1 MPILDM
7 PLHELKTF
15 PGRNPCPADLDAFW
29 DASVAEMEALGTGFE
44 LVKADFQAPG
54 ALCYHLYFTGVDGAR
69 IHAKFLRP
77 EKIDRPCP
85 AVCHFHGYP
94 GASPEFSWLL
104 SYVQAGFVVAAL
116 DCRGQRGRSQDVGG
130 VMGDT
135 QHGHIIRGL
144 AENDPHKL
152 LYRAIYLDTAQIARI
167 LMAMDIVDET
177 RVGAF
182 GGSQGGGLT
191 LACAALTPTLNRA
204 APTYPFL
211 CDYKRVWEMD
221 LARDAYHEL
230 REFFRF
236 ADPLHERE
244 DEIFTLLGY
253 IDNQHLAHR
262 IKARVRMFTGLMD
275 SICPPS
281 TQFAAYNK
289 MVCEKDVVIYPDFG
303 HEGLPESGD
312 KTMAFLLEM

>member
-1 MPILDM
+1 M
-7 PLHELKTF
+7 PLEKLYEYR
-15 PGRNPCPADLDAFW
+15 GLNECPADIDAYW
-29 DASVAEMEALGTGFE
+29 DHGIAEMEALGTGFE
-44 LVKADFQAPG
+44 LVESEYRFPG
-54 ALCYHLYFTGVDGAR
+54 VECFELFFTGVGGAR
-69 IHAKFLRP
+69 IHCRLARP
-77 EKIDRPCP
+77 ARREGKLPGPC
-85 AVCHFHGYP
+85 VFHGYS
-94 GASPEFSWLL
+94 GSCGQFSDLL
-104 SYVQAGFVVAAL
+104 KYVAAGFVAVSMS
-116 DCRGQRGRSQDVGG
+116 CRGQGGISEDVSVVKGN
-130 VMGDT
+130 T
-135 QHGHIIRGL
+135 LHGHIIRGL
-144 AENDPHKL
+144 DDADPRKL
-152 LYRAIYLDTAQIARI
+152 YYYGVYLDTVQLVRIA
-167 LMAMDIVDET
+167 MAMDCVDET
-177 RVGAF
+177 RVGAY

-230 REFFRF
+230 REYFRF

-262 IKARVRMFTGLMD
+262 IRARVRMFTGLMD

>member
-15 PGRNPCPADLDAFW
+15 PGRNPCPADLNAFW

-69 IHAKFLRP
+69 VHAKFLRP

-144 AENDPHKL
+144 AENDPRKL

-167 LMAMDIVDET
+167 VMAMDIVDET

-204 APTYPFL
+204 APTLPFL

-230 REFFRF
+230 REYFRCF
-236 ADPLHERE
+236 DPLHARE

-275 SICPPS
+275 NICPPS

-312 KTMAFLLEM
+312 KTMTFLLGM

>member
-69 IHAKFLRP
+69 VHAKFLRP
-77 EKIDRPCP
+77 EKIDQPLP
-85 AVCHFHGYP
+85 AVCCFHGYP

-116 DCRGQRGRSQDVGG
+116 DCRGQKGLSQDVGG
-130 VMGDT
+130 VMGNT

-144 AENDPHKL
+144 AENDPRKL
-152 LYRAIYLDTAQIARI
+152 LYRAIYLDTAQLARI
-167 LMAMDIVDET
+167 VMAMDIVDET

-236 ADPLHERE
+236 ADPLHARE

-275 SICPPS
+275 NICPPS

-289 MVCEKDVVIYPDFG
+289 MVCEKEVVIYPDFG